1 MRRAHLCLSL
11 LAVLAAT
18 FVLPA
23 AASARSTQSTLF
35 EAPRELLGDDP
46 ALRASTAQEVK
57 GLGADW
63 VRIILYWNAVAP
75 DPNGSSVP
83 AFDERAAA
91 GYPGLARYDAAIAAA
106 RAAGLRVL
114 VTVSGP
120 VPRWAT
126 AAKRDQRTR
135 PSATRFG
142 RFTQM
147 LGRHYGAQVDAWSV
161 WNEPNHPQFL
171 LPQFTKQG
179 TTRVYTAAKLYR
191 QLFQQGEA
199 GLTRGGVRA
208 PILLGETAPRGTATA
223 VAPLAFLRTALCLD
237 AKYRKRSSCGRL
249 KADGYAH
256 HAYTTRG
263 GPFFIPPGRDDVTI
277 GALSRLNR
285 ALAKAEK
292 AKALPRG
299 TDVWL
304 TEFGIQSWPD
314 TRLGVSPQQQAEY
327 RSLSE
332 HLAYR
337 NGRVRMFSQYLMRDD
352 TPRPGSRNPA
362 PQRIRIR
369 SARARRRRQAVVRG
383 LPVAARRH
391 ARPARDDAVGHR
403 PAQRRRDHGDGRLPQ
418 RQQRAVATAEDRPH
432 QHARCVEH
440 HDERVGLPPVPR
452 ALDCAGRPDVH
463 RATDALVSRAVVSGA
478 GAART

>member
-11 LAVLAAT
+11 FAVLAAT
-18 FVLPA
+18 LVLPS

-57 GLGADW
+57 DLGADW
-63 VRIILYWNAVAP
+63 VRIILYWNAAAP
-75 DPNGSSVP
+75 DPGGTSVP
-83 AFDERAAA
+83 AFDERSPA

-126 AAKRDQRTR
+126 ASKRDQRTR

-142 RFTQM
+142 RFTEM
-147 LGRHYGAQVDAWSV
+147 LARHYGTQVSAWSV

-171 LPQFTKQG
+171 LPQFTKRG
-179 TTRVYTAAKLYR
+179 TTREYTAAKLYR

-199 GLTRGGVRA
+199 GLTKGGTRA

-223 VAPLAFLRTALCLD
+223 VAPLAFLRTALCLN
-237 AKYRKRSSCGRL
+237 ANYKKRSSCGRL

-263 GPFFIPPGRDDVTI
+263 GPFFTPPAKDDVTI
-277 GALSRLNR
+277 GVLSRLNS

-292 AKALPRG
+292 AKALPSG

-327 RSLSE
+327 RSISE
-332 HLAYR
+332 QLAYR

-352 TPRPGSRNPA
+352 LPRPGSEIQRYSGFESGLRGHGGDVKPA
-362 PQRIRIR
+362 YEGFRLPLVATRGGRTTTLWG
-369 SARARRRRQAVVRG
+369 VVRPTTRG
-383 LPVAARRH
+383 TSVTIDYRNGSRGSWRRLKTDRSNTRGVWSTTTS
-391 ARPARDDAVGHR
+391 ASTSRQYRVRWTAP
-403 PAQRRRDHGDGRLPQ
+403 DGTTFTGPPTRSY
-418 RQQRAVATAEDRPH
+418 RAP
-432 QHARCVEH
+432 
-440 HDERVGLPPVPR
+440 
-452 ALDCAGRPDVH
+452 
-463 RATDALVSRAVVSGA
+463 
-478 GAART
+478 

>member
-11 LAVLAAT
+11 LAVLVAT
-18 FVLPA
+18 LVLPS

-75 DPNGSSVP
+75 DPDGSTVP
-83 AFDERAAA
+83 AFDERAAG

-126 AAKRDQRTR
+126 AGKRDQRTR

-142 RFTQM
+142 RFTEM

-171 LPQFTKQG
+171 LPQFTKRG
-179 TTRVYTAAKLYR
+179 GSREYTAAKLYR

-199 GLTRGGVRA
+199 GLTRAGVRA
-208 PILLGETAPRGTATA
+208 PVLLGETAPRGTATA
-223 VAPLAFLRTALCLD
+223 VAPLAFLRTALCLN

-263 GPFFIPPGRDDVTI
+263 GPFFVPPAKDDVTI
-277 GALSRLNR
+277 GVLSRLNS
-285 ALAKAEK
+285 ALAKAER
-292 AKALPRG
+292 AKALPSG

-304 TEFGIQSWPD
+304 TEFGIQSYPD

-332 HLAYR
+332 QLAYR

-352 TPRPGSRNPA
+352 TPRPGNATQRYSGFESGLRGHAGDIKPSYEGFRLPLVATRGGRSTTLWGIVRPTSRGTTVTVDYRNGSKGSW
-362 PQRIRIR
+362 RRLKTDR
-369 SARARRRRQAVVRG
+369 TNTRGVWSTTTSASTSRQYRARWTA
-383 LPVAARRH
+383 P
-391 ARPARDDAVGHR
+391 
-403 PAQRRRDHGDGRLPQ
+403 DGATFTGPPTRSY
-418 RQQRAVATAEDRPH
+418 RAP
-432 QHARCVEH
+432 
-440 HDERVGLPPVPR
+440 
-452 ALDCAGRPDVH
+452 
-463 RATDALVSRAVVSGA
+463 
-478 GAART
+478 

>member
-18 FVLPA
+18 LVLPS

-57 GLGADW
+57 DLGADW
-63 VRIILYWNAVAP
+63 VRIILYWNEAAP
-75 DPNGSSVP
+75 EPNGSSVP
-83 AFDERAAA
+83 SFDERAAA
-91 GYPGLARYDAAIAAA
+91 GYPGLSRYDAAIAAA

-142 RFTQM
+142 RFTEM
-147 LGRHYGAQVDAWSV
+147 LARHYGTQVDAWSV

-179 TTRVYTAAKLYR
+179 RSREYTAAKLYR

-199 GLTRGGVRA
+199 GLTKGGTRA

-223 VAPLAFLRTALCLD
+223 VAPLAFLRTALCLN
-237 AKYRKRSSCGRL
+237 AKYQKRSSCGRL

-263 GPFFIPPGRDDVTI
+263 GPFFVPPAKDDVTI
-277 GALSRLNR
+277 GVLSRLNS

-292 AKALPRG
+292 AKALPSG

-332 HLAYR
+332 QLSYR

-352 TPRPGSRNPA
+352 LPREGSATQRYSGFESGLRGHGGDVKPA
-362 PQRIRIR
+362 YDGFRLPLVATR
-369 SARARRRRQAVVRG
+369 SERSTTLWGIV
-383 LPVAARRH
+383 
-391 ARPARDDAVGHR
+391 RPAG
-403 PAQRRRDHGDGRLPQ
+403 
-418 RQQRAVATAEDRPH
+418 
-432 QHARCVEH
+432 
-440 HDERVGLPPVPR
+440 
-452 ALDCAGRPDVH
+452 
-463 RATDALVSRAVVSGA
+463 RATTVTVEYRSGSSGSWRRLKTDRTSTRGVWSTTTGVSTSRQYRVQWTAPDGTTFTGPPTRSYRAP
-478 GAART
+478 